1 MKISSKAR
9 FSLRIMLHVAGQSR
23 CNRLSQGR
31 DIAAKQGIN
40 EPYLEQIMIV
50 LKKRGLITTVRGRNG
65 GYQLARPADQVT
77 IGDLIESFE
86 SAPASGIDANLSP
99 EADASERIWAE
110 LLGNFLKAAEALTLA
125 EILDSQLKEFPDFVI

>member
-9 FSLRIMLHVAGQSR
+9 FSLRILLYVAGESR

-65 GYQLARPADQVT
+65 GYQLSRPADQVT
-77 IGDLIESFE
+77 VRDLIESFE
-86 SAPASGIDANLSP
+86 TVPPSGVEPGLSP
-99 EADASERIWAE
+99 EAEAAERIWGD
-110 LLGNFLKAAEALTLA
+110 LLGDFLEAAQALTLA
-125 EILDSQLKEFPDFVI
+125 EILDSHLKEFPDFVI